1 MEGGGKQVVELE
13 GGGEGWSRQDSCCI
27 GPLCCNHNLDDDT
40 NDDASG
46 DDEDD
51 RDDNDGDV
59 PAPAIAVT
67 ILGIKANIGSRDK
80 ETAWHGMIMIHN
92 YYNYHQDINHHR
104 QHWNQN

>member
-67 ILGIKANIGSRDK
+67 ILGIKANIGGGDK

-104 QHWNQN
+104 QHWNQS